1 MRGVDNMKKILSIL
15 LLFFY
20 LLTLISA
27 TVYAYDADDP
37 STYYIANKE
46 TGKFHLP
53 NCSYL
58 PNEYNSYL
66 VDVHNTAK
74 LKRLSPC
81 GHCDPLNNEIKSS
94 ASAPQS
100 KDTPSNSIPAIIIFS
115 IIIGTSAIAIFSIIR
130 KRKEP

>member
-1 MRGVDNMKKILSIL
+1 MFIKTKQTITKIVIYLCLIC
-15 LLFFY
+15 
-20 LLTLISA
+20 LLTPITA
-27 TVYAYDADDP
+27 HAYDTDDP

-46 TGKFHLP
+46 TGKFHLS

-58 PNEYNSYL
+58 PNEYNSYF

-81 GHCDPLNNEIKSS
+81 GHCDPLSNEIKSS

-100 KDTPSNSIPAIIIFS
+100 QDTPSDSIPAIIIFS
-115 IIIGTSAIAIFSIIR
+115 TIIGISAIAILPIIR

>member
-1 MRGVDNMKKILSIL
+1 MIMKKSLFLCFLILSFAIPT
-15 LLFFY
+15 F
-20 LLTLISA
+20 A
-27 TVYAYDADDP
+27 HAYDADDP

-66 VDVHNTAK
+66 VDVHNTSK

-100 KDTPSNSIPAIIIFS
+100 QDIPSDPIPAIIIFS

>member
-1 MRGVDNMKKILSIL
+1 MFIKTKQTITKIVIYLCLIC
-15 LLFFY
+15 
-20 LLTLISA
+20 LLTPI
-27 TVYAYDADDP
+27 TTHAYDADDP

-53 NCSYL
+53 TCSYL

-81 GHCDPLNNEIKSS
+81 GHCNPLNNEIKSS

-100 KDTPSNSIPAIIIFS
+100 KDTPSDPIPAIIIFS